1 MNVKCVRVHQ
11 NITIRK
17 FYTVYGIIYDKGQ
30 MKYLICDDLYDNDG
44 FHGEPLYS
52 VAFFECDPN
61 EYNWSRSWEVRN
73 IKITE

>member
-52 VAFFECDPN
+52 VAFF
-61 EYNWSRSWEVRN
+61 
-73 IKITE
+73 